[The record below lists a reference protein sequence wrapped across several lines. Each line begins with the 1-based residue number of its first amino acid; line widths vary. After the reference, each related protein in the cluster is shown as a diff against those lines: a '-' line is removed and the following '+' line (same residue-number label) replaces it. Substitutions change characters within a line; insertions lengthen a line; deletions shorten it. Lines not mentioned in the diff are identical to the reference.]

1 MPDYGRNRPPRHLSE
16 QAKLSNFDKSITR
29 LNRSQQA
36 IAAAAVAINLVA
48 LPALAPAAEI

>member
-29 LNRSQQA
+29 HNRNRQMLHLIQ
-36 IAAAAVAINLVA
+36 LRGRG
-48 LPALAPAAEI
+48 L